1 MAMAQAEAAQ
11 PTELQP
17 TSDTG
22 QNLLPE
28 GYEVAELLRGTFN
41 TVRSVWA
48 DITGNKPDTVVNA
61 ASLVVNGKAPFE
73 TVSGQLTDLSKQGK
87 LSDLSTYFDA
97 HYSTGLRDQ
106 LAQNYPGREAEIDK
120 LLGNGPAD
128 KPDPMLG
135 GLSREQL
142 KSVFDKFP
150 ELKGVIS
157 GPEVLGAMIQNEK
170 DHTNNDGWIPDD
182 SIIDGVLRGATR
194 FLGDGTEFVSK
205 WNPAEI
211 KAKAEKSGG
220 VRGFFERI
228 GASIEAGIK
237 DRILR
242 TSIGDGQVQI
252 RNIVALQDQ
261 ERVAGREVPTISSS
275 LTKEGSAQLVAA
287 YFAKSIQMLNDR
299 TITSTEP
306 GVNPFMRNS
315 ESVKAGFA
323 KAQELWDEGKA
334 TGNQELMQRAVMM
347 TYNPG
352 INAQHPHSWTPER
365 ILKHY
370 LGR

>member
-1 MAMAQAEAAQ
+1 MAMAQTEVEAAQ
-11 PTELQP
+11 PTELRSGTDSG
-17 TSDTG
+17 TSLFPDVSDW
-22 QNLLPE
+22 N
-28 GYEVAELLRGTFN
+28 VCADFN
-41 TVRSVWA
+41 QATKTSFL
-48 DITGNKPDTVVNA
+48 DLIGLKPDAVQTT
-61 ASLVVNGKAPFE
+61 ASAIVNGSSWE
-73 TVSGQLTDLSKQGK
+73 NVSGQLNGLKEQGK
-87 LSDLSTYFDA
+87 LNDLSTYFDN
-97 HYSTGLRDQ
+97 HYSPALRDQ
-106 LAQNYPGREAEIDK
+106 LVQNYPGREAEIDK
-120 LLGNGPAD
+120 ILGIGAAEKTD
-128 KPDPMLG
+128 LMLG

-142 KSVFDKFP
+142 KLVFDKFP

-170 DHTNNDGWIPDD
+170 DHGYNDGWIPDD

-194 FLGDGTEFVSK
+194 FLGDHTDYVSK

-211 KAKAEKSGG
+211 RAKAEKSGG
-220 VRGFFERI
+220 IRGFFERL

-261 ERVAGREVPTISSS
+261 ERAAGREVPTISSS

-287 YFAKSIQMLNDR
+287 YFAKSIQMLNER

-352 INAQHPHSWTPER
+352 VNAQNPHSWTPER
-365 ILKHY
+365 ILQHY

>member
-1 MAMAQAEAAQ
+1 MAQIEAAQ
-11 PTELQP
+11 PTELKSATDSETFLP
-17 TSDTG
+17 PDASDLSNIFADVYKTPRTLPNDFTG
-22 QNLLPE
+22 
-28 GYEVAELLRGTFN
+28 A
-41 TVRSVWA
+41 
-48 DITGNKPDTVVNA
+48 KPDSIQTT
-61 ASLVVNGKAPFE
+61 ASAIVNGSSWEK
-73 TVSGQLTDLSKQGK
+73 VSGQLNGLKEQGK
-87 LSDLSTYFDA
+87 LNDLSTYFDN
-97 HYSTGLRDQ
+97 HYSPGLRDQ

-120 LLGNGPAD
+120 ILGAGTAD

-170 DHTNNDGWIPDD
+170 DHTYNDGWIPDD

-194 FLGDGTEFVSK
+194 ILGDGTDFVSK

-261 ERVAGREVPTISSS
+261 ERAAGREVPTISSS

-334 TGNQELMQRAVMM
+334 TGNLELMQRAVMM

-352 INAQHPHSWTPER
+352 INAQNPHSWTPER